1 MKQISFAQAE
11 HQNNKKVT
19 RREVFPTRLIFLIQF
34 SDSGIVGRLF
44 DQAPH
49 EVTKNHKKAW
59 ADAQAIDQNSFSA
72 MLLTHPRNYTGQP
85 PSYGSHLLHGHR
97 PTPFRNSRTQFRTS
111 SVRWESTSD

>member
-59 ADAQAIDQNSFSA
+59 AYAQAIDQNSFSA

-85 PSYGSHLLHGHR
+85 RSGMVGTCGEGPIAHFRILLAAGIVLQL
-97 PTPFRNSRTQFRTS
+97 PG
-111 SVRWESTSD
+111 DAGD

>member
-49 EVTKNHKKAW
+49 EVTKNHKKKLGHTPKQSIKTA
-59 ADAQAIDQNSFSA
+59 S
-72 MLLTHPRNYTGQP
+72 LLCY
-85 PSYGSHLLHGHR
+85 
-97 PTPFRNSRTQFRTS
+97 
-111 SVRWESTSD
+111 

>member
-1 MKQISFAQAE
+1 MKQMSFAQAE

-49 EVTKNHKKAW
+49 EVTKTIKKLGHTHKQSIKTA
-59 ADAQAIDQNSFSA
+59 S
-72 MLLTHPRNYTGQP
+72 LLCY
-85 PSYGSHLLHGHR
+85 
-97 PTPFRNSRTQFRTS
+97 
-111 SVRWESTSD
+111 